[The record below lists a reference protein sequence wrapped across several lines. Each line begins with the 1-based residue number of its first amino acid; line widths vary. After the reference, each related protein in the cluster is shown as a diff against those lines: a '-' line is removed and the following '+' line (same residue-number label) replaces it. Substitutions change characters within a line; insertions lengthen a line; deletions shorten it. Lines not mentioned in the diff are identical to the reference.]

1 MESNKALMIFVGGI
15 IIVSA
20 LLLIVGYNNANI
32 PKTNYLVENQN
43 LKDVIDCSSNYNVV
57 SGEITDV
64 LVEVENKSDAVY
76 AGLQLNVSAND
87 RIDGLNESLNVNDL
101 RPGEKLSQR
110 FFFETKHNIP
120 TIVTIELANYS
131 GTLLK
136 VEKKCSE

>member
-1 MESNKALMIFVGGI
+1 M
-15 IIVSA
+15 
-20 LLLIVGYNNANI
+20 
-32 PKTNYLVENQN
+32 
-43 LKDVIDCSSNYNVV
+43 
-57 SGEITDV
+57 
-64 LVEVENKSDAVY
+64 ENKSDAVY

-131 GTLLK
+131 H
-136 VEKKCSE
+136 KKLQIRVIFILIQKNY